1 MTEETRN
8 TLNAFEVETLRKEL
22 LARGSSM
29 HARIASDMVILKEDL
44 GGNFELANIS
54 SQDIFISLQE
64 KQKGIYGVDDRQDLY
79 QVNDPD
85 VIENANSV
93 VSLFK
98 SGRVK
103 NNGNGT
109 STLQVGKFGQIN
121 SLCQDEVFYSQPVGA
136 FCTGF
141 LVAPDII
148 ATAGHCVN
156 ESNVTSIRFV
166 FGFKMLN
173 ANDAQVIINN
183 DDIFSGKEVI
193 GRKLTEG
200 DTDWCLVRLD
210 RPAPNRKI
218 LKLRRKG
225 KIADKQDVY
234 VIGHPSGLTIKYAN
248 GANVRTNTQSTFFTA
263 NLDTYGGNSGSPV
276 FNAKNHSVEGVL
288 VRGAVDFVPLGTCMV
303 SAVCP
308 INGCDGED
316 CTRVSE
322 FINLI
327 P

>member
-8 TLNAFEVETLRKEL
+8 MLNDFDVEMLRLEL
-22 LARGSSM
+22 LVRGSSM
-29 HARIASDMVILKEDL
+29 HARVASSTIALKKDL
-44 GGNFELANIS
+44 GGNFELAHIS
-54 SQDIFISLQE
+54 SQDIFFALME
-64 KQKGIYGVDDRQDLY
+64 KQKGIYGVDDRLDLF
-79 QVNDPD
+79 QVTDPD
-85 VIENANSV
+85 ILKNANSV

-98 SGRVK
+98 SGRIK
-103 NNGNGT
+103 NNNDET

-121 SLCQDEVFYSQPVGA
+121 SLCQDEPFFNQPVGA

-141 LVAPDII
+141 LVAPDVI

-183 DDIFSGKEVI
+183 NDIFSGMKVI
-193 GRKLTEG
+193 GRKLTEA
-200 DTDWCLVRLD
+200 DADWCLVRLD
-210 RPAPNRKI
+210 RPALNRKI
-218 LKLRRKG
+218 LKIRTNG
-225 KIADKQDVY
+225 KIANNQDVY
-234 VIGHPSGLTIKYAN
+234 VIGHPSGLTMKFAN
-248 GANVRTNTQSTFFTA
+248 GANVRTNTESAFFTA

-276 FNAKNHSVEGVL
+276 FNAADHIVEGVL
-288 VRGAVDFVPLGTCMV
+288 VRGATDFVPLGNCMV

-308 INGCDGED
+308 TNGCGGED

-322 FINLI
+322 FINHI